1 MEFHLQSQNIR
12 EEEFGLSPI
21 LRGKPSEEV
30 NAIGNL
36 EAIAIDD
43 TRIEQLYLTNKTFEI
58 GDTTLHVSEYMI

>member
-1 MEFHLQSQNIR
+1 MECHLQSQNIL
-12 EEEFGLSPI
+12 EEEFRLSPI

-43 TRIEQLYLTNKTFEI
+43 TKIEQLYLTTKTFELVRYY
-58 GDTTLHVSEYMI
+58 TSCK